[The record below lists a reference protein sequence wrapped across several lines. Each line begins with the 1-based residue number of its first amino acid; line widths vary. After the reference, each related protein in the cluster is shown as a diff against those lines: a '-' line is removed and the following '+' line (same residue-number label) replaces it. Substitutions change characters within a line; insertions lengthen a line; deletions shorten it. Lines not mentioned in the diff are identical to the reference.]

1 MLTYNMDVTPESV
14 WKRTTPSEAELAQ
27 PYYCTEAGVFYAQQH
42 FSTARTDKESYILF
56 YTLRGAGL
64 IEQGE
69 SHVVLG
75 TGQALL
81 LNCRTPQSYCTAPGQ
96 SCWHHYWVHLDGA
109 GVVAMEPLLLAGKKL
124 TPVQITGAKMQELFE
139 TILGQMERG
148 NVDSM
153 VQIGLALHGMLAL
166 CARSILAEAET
177 TSTRQV
183 ILQAAET
190 LDNQRE
196 ESIEGQI
203 RECTAYAEK
212 NGITIVKHYIDRAIS
227 AKTDNRPEFQQMI
240 KDSDKK
246 LFDIVLVWKLD
257 RFARNRYDSARYK
270 TQLKKN
276 GVKLMSATEIISEG
290 PEGIILESVLEG
302 YAEYYSADLSEKV
315 IRGMTEN
322 ALKGKFTGGA
332 IPFGYIIN
340 ADHRFEIDPLTA
352 PFVAETF
359 QRYNDGQTMRE
370 IRDWLNEKGV
380 KNQRGG
386 LMTFNTIQHMLNN
399 RRYIG
404 ELKYRNVLIP
414 DAILSI
420 VSAEL
425 FNDVQEKMLKNK
437 KAPARRKAEDDSL
450 LTTKLFCGYC
460 GALMFGESGTS
471 RTGEVHRYYKCA
483 TAKKHKGCKKKTVRK
498 QWLEDL
504 VVNQTM
510 QLVKDDAAMESI
522 IAKVMELQ
530 NKENTNIPLYEKQL
544 RDAESGIQNMLN
556 AIQAG
561 ILTSSTKERLEQL
574 EETKRELEARIA
586 EEKLAKPKVT
596 EEFIRFWLLRFRKL
610 DMSLKDQRQ
619 ALVDT
624 FINAIYLYDDK
635 VLITFNYKEGTQ
647 TVTFGEA
654 TEVASEGNGSDLD
667 CFTAPRTAAQV
678 MCSSPFYLFYRIHLA
693 KAAQCL
699 IIEAVPRCARVR
711 LGCIG

>member
-69 SHVVLG
+69 SHVVLS

-96 SCWHHYWVHLDGA
+96 SCWHHYWVHLDGV
-109 GVVAMEPLLLAGKKL
+109 GVAAMEPLLFPVKKL

-166 CARSILAEAET
+166 CAQSSLAEAET
-177 TSTRQV
+177 TSARQV

-227 AKTDNRPEFQQMI
+227 AKTDNRPEFQQII

-276 GVKLMSATEIISEG
+276 GVKLMSATEVISEG

-302 YAEYYSADLSEKV
+302 YADTTPPIL
-315 IRGMTEN
+315 
-322 ALKGKFTGGA
+322 
-332 IPFGYIIN
+332 P
-340 ADHRFEIDPLTA
+340 
-352 PFVAETF
+352 
-359 QRYNDGQTMRE
+359 
-370 IRDWLNEKGV
+370 
-380 KNQRGG
+380 
-386 LMTFNTIQHMLNN
+386 
-399 RRYIG
+399 RRSCVDR
-404 ELKYRNVLIP
+404 LR
-414 DAILSI
+414 
-420 VSAEL
+420 
-425 FNDVQEKMLKNK
+425 
-437 KAPARRKAEDDSL
+437 
-450 LTTKLFCGYC
+450 
-460 GALMFGESGTS
+460 TS
-471 RTGEVHRYYKCA
+471 
-483 TAKKHKGCKKKTVRK
+483 
-498 QWLEDL
+498 
-504 VVNQTM
+504 
-510 QLVKDDAAMESI
+510 
-522 IAKVMELQ
+522 
-530 NKENTNIPLYEKQL
+530 
-544 RDAESGIQNMLN
+544 
-556 AIQAG
+556 
-561 ILTSSTKERLEQL
+561 
-574 EETKRELEARIA
+574 
-586 EEKLAKPKVT
+586 
-596 EEFIRFWLLRFRKL
+596 
-610 DMSLKDQRQ
+610 
-619 ALVDT
+619 
-624 FINAIYLYDDK
+624 
-635 VLITFNYKEGTQ
+635 
-647 TVTFGEA
+647 
-654 TEVASEGNGSDLD
+654 
-667 CFTAPRTAAQV
+667 
-678 MCSSPFYLFYRIHLA
+678 
-693 KAAQCL
+693 
-699 IIEAVPRCARVR
+699 
-711 LGCIG
+711 